1 MFAVGV
7 GYATVFE
14 ASLGY
19 MWDRE
24 LFPRL
29 SLTHPVVSIISI
41 FDFAFSSCETMSW
54 VDENGYYREYKSH

>member
-14 ASLGY
+14 ASLGC

-29 SLTHPVVSIISI
+29 SLTHTVVLIISI
-41 FDFAFSSCETMSW
+41 FDYAISSCETMSW